1 VLSKGAV
8 EQDVGGVRTK
18 GSAQMAAGRGDV
30 LEAESLWRSLAE
42 QEERNDQT
50 MNARLELSQLAAD
63 RGAWGE
69 SRAWWER
76 LDPSLLSLDTQRR
89 YRVLDARLLDVAARH
104 GLAAIRW
111 LEVAGDSS
119 SHALKKD
126 AWRAAARAF
135 LMDGSV
141 EDAEKTVRHFN
152 TKNPGKA
159 LLAIVDTSMSPTG
172 LEHLFDSLE
181 STDPWGAWIDLRV
194 ARNRCA
200 SGDLQGCREAA
211 IRTLGRSGVDAV
223 TRLEAQALMDMTVA
237 WNDVRGK
244 TIGVLLPLSGPYQR
258 LGQSALQSIR
268 LALQNHPEVRLVIR
282 DTRGEKEEAAKQ
294 ARALI
299 VEEHVMAILGPI
311 GRHESARSLSV
322 TREYGVPHMLLSAD
336 HDATGSTANG
346 LRLRLSRVEQSSMM
360 ARYAFAT
367 LGVRK
372 FAIVYPETSSGRKMM
387 TAFWDEVVT
396 LGGEIVAA
404 QGFSPAD
411 RDFND
416 VAKSLLDAQKPG
428 RGVVDFQALFIPAH
442 AIIVRR
448 LLPFLK
454 YWGLRI
460 KTSPKMSSSSSRTV
474 VQLLGNSE
482 WNHGQVI
489 EQGEQLTDNA
499 IFVDAFFADPE
510 DPVAAEFV
518 ERFQASYRER
528 PTSVH
533 AEIYDAADILAE
545 VVYRVS
551 EETDAPSIDAVNPLT
566 HAAREDLLK
575 ALKSIEGYRGVTGHI
590 SLLSSGVAQKDP
602 NLLTIDLEEIRPRRS
617 EQEEIEI
624 RRHGVQEG
632 PR

>member
-1 VLSKGAV
+1 
-8 EQDVGGVRTK
+8 
-18 GSAQMAAGRGDV
+18 
-30 LEAESLWRSLAE
+30 
-42 QEERNDQT
+42 
-50 MNARLELSQLAAD
+50 
-63 RGAWGE
+63 
-69 SRAWWER
+69 
-76 LDPSLLSLDTQRR
+76 
-89 YRVLDARLLDVAARH
+89 
-104 GLAAIRW
+104 
-111 LEVAGDSS
+111 
-119 SHALKKD
+119 
-126 AWRAAARAF
+126 
-135 LMDGSV
+135 
-141 EDAEKTVRHFN
+141 
-152 TKNPGKA
+152 
-159 LLAIVDTSMSPTG
+159 
-172 LEHLFDSLE
+172 
-181 STDPWGAWIDLRV
+181 
-194 ARNRCA
+194 
-200 SGDLQGCREAA
+200 
-211 IRTLGRSGVDAV
+211 
-223 TRLEAQALMDMTVA
+223 
-237 WNDVRGK
+237 
-244 TIGVLLPLSGPYQR
+244 
-258 LGQSALQSIR
+258 
-268 LALQNHPEVRLVIR
+268 
-282 DTRGEKEEAAKQ
+282 
-294 ARALI
+294 
-299 VEEHVMAILGPI
+299 
-311 GRHESARSLSV
+311 
-322 TREYGVPHMLLSAD
+322 
-336 HDATGSTANG
+336 
-346 LRLRLSRVEQSSMM
+346 MM